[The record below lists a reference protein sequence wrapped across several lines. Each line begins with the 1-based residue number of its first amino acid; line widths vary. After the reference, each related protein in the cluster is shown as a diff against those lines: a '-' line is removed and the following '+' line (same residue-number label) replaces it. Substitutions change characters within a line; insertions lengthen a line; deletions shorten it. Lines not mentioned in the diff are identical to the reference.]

1 MAGRKATPADGE
13 LILKL
18 YDLRR
23 EPVMR
28 EARKDM
34 IAKFVPK
41 SWDEMSAVTKGD
53 HPLNVAY
60 RMVSS
65 YWEMAASMA
74 RHGALHAELL
84 APNFG
89 EGYIMFAKIEPYL
102 PEMRKTAPTA
112 FSNTQ
117 WFVNSSKDAKQRYEL
132 MKKRVAGMT
141 AKA

>member
-1 MAGRKATPADGE
+1 MGKKATAADGE

-28 EARKDM
+28 QARADM

-41 SWDEMSAVTKGD
+41 SWDEMAAVMKGD
-53 HPLNVAY
+53 HPLNTAY

-65 YWEMAASMA
+65 YWEMAASLA
-74 RHGALHAELL
+74 KHGALNAELL

-89 EGYIMFAKIEPYL
+89 EGYINFAKVEPHL

-112 FSNTQ
+112 YLNTE
-117 WFVNSSKDAKQRYEL
+117 WFVKSSKDAKLRFEL
-132 MKKRVAGMT
+132 MRKRVAGMT
-141 AKA
+141 AKP

>member
-1 MAGRKATPADGE
+1 MGKKATAADGD

-28 EARKDM
+28 LARAEM

-41 SWDEMSAVTKGD
+41 SWDEMAAVLKSD
-53 HPLNVAY
+53 HPLNVYY

-74 RHGALHAELL
+74 KTGALHAELL
-84 APNFG
+84 AANFG
-89 EGYIMFAKIEPYL
+89 EGYIMFAKIHPHL
-102 PEMRKTAPTA
+102 AEMRKTAPTA
-112 FSNTQ
+112 FLNTE
-117 WFVNSSKDAKQRYEL
+117 WFVKSSKDAKLRYAL
-132 MKKRVAGMT
+132 MQKRVAGMT
-141 AKA
+141 AKP

>member
-1 MAGRKATPADGE
+1 MGRKATPADGD
-13 LILKL
+13 LLLKL

-28 EARKDM
+28 QARVDI

-41 SWDEMSAVTKGD
+41 SWDEFAPVLKSD

-60 RMVSS
+60 RMVTS

-84 APNFG
+84 AENFG
-89 EGYIMFAKIEPYL
+89 EGYIMFAKVHPYL
-102 PEMRKTAPTA
+102 GELRKNAPTA
-112 FSNTQ
+112 FVNTE
-117 WFVNSSKDAKQRYEL
+117 WFVKSGKEAKLRYGL
-132 MKKRVAGMT
+132 MQKRVAGMT
-141 AKA
+141 AKP

>member
-1 MAGRKATPADGE
+1 MPKKATPADGD

-28 EARKDM
+28 QSRADI

-41 SWDEMSAVTKGD
+41 SWDEFSAVLKAD

-60 RMVSS
+60 RMVTS

-74 RHGALHAELL
+74 KHGALHAELL

-89 EGYIMFAKIEPYL
+89 EGYIMFAKVEPYL
-102 PEMRKTAPTA
+102 AELRKTAPTA
-112 FSNTQ
+112 FVNTE
-117 WFVNSSKDAKQRYEL
+117 WFVKSSKDAKLRHSL
-132 MKKRVAGMT
+132 MQKRVAGMT
-141 AKA
+141 AKP

>member
-1 MAGRKATPADGE
+1 MAGRKATPADGD

-23 EPVMR
+23 ESVMR
-28 EARKDM
+28 QARVDM

-41 SWDEMSAVTKGD
+41 SWEELSAVTKGD

-74 RHGALHAELL
+74 KQGALHAELL
-84 APNFG
+84 ASNFG
-89 EGYIMFAKIEPYL
+89 EGYIMFAKIEPHL
-102 PEMRKTAPTA
+102 AEMRKTAPTA
-112 FSNTQ
+112 FVNTE
-117 WFVNSSKDAKQRYEL
+117 WFVNSSKDAKLRYAL

-141 AKA
+141 AKS

>member
-1 MAGRKATPADGE
+1 MARKATAADGE

-28 EARKDM
+28 QARAEM

-41 SWDEMSAVTKGD
+41 SWDEVAAVLKGD
-53 HPLNVAY
+53 HPLNVYY

-74 RHGALHAELL
+74 KHGAVHAELL
-84 APNFG
+84 AENFG
-89 EGYIMFAKIEPYL
+89 EGYINFAKVHPHL
-102 PEMRKTAPTA
+102 AEMRKTAPTA
-112 FSNTQ
+112 YVNTE
-117 WFVNSSKDAKQRYEL
+117 WFVKNSKEAKLRYAL
-132 MKKRVAGMT
+132 MQKRVAAMT
-141 AKA
+141 AKT

>member
-1 MAGRKATPADGE
+1 MGKKATVADGE

-28 EARKDM
+28 QARAEM

-41 SWDEMSAVTKGD
+41 SWDEMSAVLKGD
-53 HPLNVAY
+53 HPLNVYY

-65 YWEMAASMA
+65 YWEMAASLA
-74 RHGALHAELL
+74 KHGALHAELL
-84 APNFG
+84 AENFG
-89 EGYIMFAKIEPYL
+89 EGYINFAKVQPYL
-102 PEMRKTAPTA
+102 AEMRKTAPTA
-112 FSNTQ
+112 YASTE
-117 WFVNSSKDAKQRYEL
+117 WFVGSSKEAKTRYAL
-132 MKKRVAGMT
+132 MQKRVAAMT

>member
-1 MAGRKATPADGE
+1 MGKKATAADGD

-28 EARKDM
+28 QARAEM

-41 SWDEMSAVTKGD
+41 SWDEMAAVLKGD
-53 HPLNVAY
+53 HPLNVFY

-74 RHGALHAELL
+74 KQGALHAELL
-84 APNFG
+84 AANFG
-89 EGYIMFAKIEPYL
+89 EGYINFAKVHPYL
-102 PEMRKTAPTA
+102 AEMRKTAPTA
-112 FSNTQ
+112 YVNTE
-117 WFVNSSKDAKQRYEL
+117 WLVKSSKDAKLRYAL
-132 MKKRVAGMT
+132 MQKRVAGMT
-141 AKA
+141 AKT

>member
-1 MAGRKATPADGE
+1 MARKATPADGE

-23 EPVMR
+23 EAVMR
-28 EARKDM
+28 QARADM

-41 SWDEMSAVTKGD
+41 SWEEMSAVLKND
-53 HPLNVAY
+53 HPLNVYY

-65 YWEMAASMA
+65 YWEMTASLA
-74 RHGALHAELL
+74 KHGALHAELL
-84 APNFG
+84 AANFG
-89 EGYIMFAKIEPYL
+89 EGYIIFAKVEPYL

-112 FSNTQ
+112 YVNTE
-117 WFVNSSKDAKQRYEL
+117 WFVKSSKEAKTRYEL

-141 AKA
+141 ARP

>member
-1 MAGRKATPADGE
+1 MGKKATAADGE

-28 EARKDM
+28 QARAEL

-41 SWDEMSAVTKGD
+41 SWDEVAAVLKGD
-53 HPLNVAY
+53 HPLNVYY

-65 YWEMAASMA
+65 YWEMAASLA
-74 RHGALHAELL
+74 KHGALHAELL
-84 APNFG
+84 AENFG
-89 EGYIMFAKIEPYL
+89 EGYINFAKVQPHL
-102 PEMRKTAPTA
+102 AEMRKTAPTA
-112 FSNTQ
+112 YVNTE
-117 WFVNSSKDAKQRYEL
+117 WFVGSSKEA
-132 MKKRVAGMT
+132 KKRYALMQKRIAAMT